1 MASQAA
7 AEVAAL
13 AATIRQQHAAGK
25 AEWALAP
32 GAAIRYAKLAG
43 EVYVGGV
50 YVRLFMKN
58 PRYAIRDPKRFSEA
72 LLHKFLAELQGAPGS
87 SGGSG
92 GGAEHTSTLLLLSAA
107 AVALLQGHAL
117 LADHVAQLGYASR
130 LLVCLGART
139 AAIPAPPPPTSSD
152 PAAAGAAPSVAVA
165 PDEVGGCIL
174 RLLHQLAASPAAAE
188 ALASASSAPLV
199 PTVMKAMAWGH
210 GATLLV
216 LELLKRALAPGNRQR
231 DTLVGQALSCGL
243 PQALLAML
251 DWRQSD
257 SGGGAGGAAAAAAA
271 AAEQEAQVQ
280 RALAVDVLTALAEEG
295 AYGPQ
300 VAALLAGSEVWSAY
314 RGQRHDMFLP
324 SGATADSGVVG
335 LLTAGDTARYALP
348 PTEDP
353 GGAGAG
359 GGGGS

>member
-7 AEVAAL
+7 GEVAAL
-13 AATIRQQHAAGK
+13 SAAIRQQHAAGK

-43 EVYVGGV
+43 EAYVGGV

-72 LLHKFLAELQGAPGS
+72 LLHKFLAELQGTPGS
-87 SGGSG
+87 SGAPTNSS
-92 GGAEHTSTLLLLSAA
+92 GAEHTGTLLLLSAA

-130 LLVCLGART
+130 LLVCLAART
-139 AAIPAPPPPTSSD
+139 AAIPASAPTPSD
-152 PAAAGAAPSVAVA
+152 AAAAAAAAAPPVVVA
-165 PDEVGGCIL
+165 PDEIGGSIL

-231 DTLVGQALSCGL
+231 DTLVGQALGCSL

-251 DWRQSD
+251 DWRQSE
-257 SGGGAGGAAAAAAA
+257 SGGGA

-295 AYGPQ
+295 AYGAQ
-300 VAALLAGSEVWSAY
+300 VGALLAGSEVWGAY

-353 GGAGAG
+353 AGAGGAGA
-359 GGGGS
+359 S